1 MNVDLR
7 SDTVTK
13 PTPAM
18 LEAMMAAKVGDDVF
32 EEDETTIAL
41 ENKAAGIFGKEA
53 ALFCPSGT
61 MANQIAIKCHVQPAD
76 EVICD
81 ISAHVYNYE
90 GGGIAFH
97 SAASVRLLNGNR
109 GVFTAQ
115 DVINC
120 IQPDNIHY
128 PKTKLVCIENTCNRG
143 GGHCWELE
151 EMRSIKEVCEKYQLK
166 LHLDGARIFNAIV
179 HKGYSAK
186 EIGSLFDSISI
197 CLSKGLGAPVGS
209 LILGDKEFIKKAK
222 RFRKIFGGGMRQ
234 SGYLAAAGI
243 YALDNHINRLKE
255 DHIRAKRLEEA
266 LINLNYV
273 KEVLPVETNIVVFKL
288 NDGIDVSE
296 FLNKLAEKNI
306 KAVGFGPQAVRF
318 VTHLN
323 IDDKMIDYT
332 IEILN
337 KIYEH

>member
-1 MNVDLR
+1 MIVDLR

-18 LEAMMAAKVGDDVF
+18 LEVMMCAKVGDDVF

-41 ENKAAGIFGKEA
+41 ENKVAGIFGKEA

-81 ISAHVYNYE
+81 VSAHVYNYE

-97 SAASVRLLNGNR
+97 SAASVRLINGNR

-115 DVINC
+115 DVIKS

-128 PKTKLVCIENTCNRG
+128 PKSKLVCIENTCNRG
-143 GGHCWELE
+143 GGRCWELQ
-151 EMRSIKEVCEKYQLK
+151 EMNSIKDVCNKYQLK

-179 HKGYSAK
+179 HKDYSAK

-273 KEVLPVETNIVVFKL
+273 KEVLSVETNIVVFKL
-288 NDGIDVSE
+288 NDGIEVSE
-296 FLNKLAEKNI
+296 FLSKLAEKNI
-306 KAVGFGPQAVRF
+306 KAVGFGPQAIRF
-318 VTHLN
+318 ATHLD

-332 IEILN
+332 IEILK
-337 KIYEH
+337 KIYKN

>member
-1 MNVDLR
+1 MIVDLR

-18 LEAMMAAKVGDDVF
+18 LEAMMYAKVGDDVF
-32 EEDETTIAL
+32 EEDETTITL

-81 ISAHVYNYE
+81 VSAHVYNYE
-90 GGGIAFH
+90 GGAIAFH
-97 SAASVRLLNGNR
+97 SAASVRLIKGNR
-109 GVFTAQ
+109 GVFTAD
-115 DVINC
+115 DVIKS

-128 PKTKLVCIENTCNRG
+128 PKSKLVCIENTCNRG
-143 GGHCWELE
+143 GGRCWELQ
-151 EMRSIKEVCEKYQLK
+151 EMNSIKDVCNKYQLK
-166 LHLDGARIFNAIV
+166 LHLDGARIFNAIIQ
-179 HKGYSAK
+179 KGYSAK

-243 YALDNHINRLKE
+243 YALNNHINRLRE

-306 KAVGFGPQAVRF
+306 KAVGFGPQAIRF
-318 VTHLN
+318 ATHLD
-323 IDDKMIDYT
+323 IDDKMIDYS
-332 IEILN
+332 IEILK
-337 KIYEH
+337 KIYKN

>member
-1 MNVDLR
+1 MIVDLR

-18 LEAMMAAKVGDDVF
+18 LDAMMAAKVGDDVF
-32 EEDETTIAL
+32 DEDESVLAL
-41 ENKAAGIFGKEA
+41 ENKAAAMFGKEVG
-53 ALFCPSGT
+53 LFCPSGT

-97 SAASVRLLNGNR
+97 SGASVRLINGDR

-115 DVINC
+115 DVLNS

-128 PKTKLVCIENTCNRG
+128 PVSKLVCIENTCNRG
-143 GGHCWELE
+143 GGRCWELQ
-151 EMRSIKEVCEKYQLK
+151 EMQQIKDVCDKHQLK
-166 LHLDGARIFNAIV
+166 LHLDGARIFNAII

-186 EIGSLFDSISI
+186 EVGSLFDTISI

-209 LILGDKEFIKKAK
+209 VILGDKETIKNAK
-222 RFRKIFGGGMRQ
+222 RYRKLFGGGMRQ
-234 SGYLAAAGI
+234 AGYLAVAGI
-243 YALDNHINRLKE
+243 FALDNHIERLKE

-266 LINLNYV
+266 LNKMHYV
-273 KEVLPVETNIVVFKL
+273 AEVFPVETNIVVFRLKPE
-288 NDGIDVSE
+288 IDVTN
-296 FLNKLAEKNI
+296 FLYKLAEKNI
-306 KAVGFGPQAVRF
+306 KSVGFGPQAVRF
-318 VTHLN
+318 ATHLDIN
-323 IDDKMIDYT
+323 NTMIDYV
-332 IEILN
+332 IEELGN
-337 KIYEH
+337 VC

>member
-1 MNVDLR
+1 MIVDLR

-18 LEAMMAAKVGDDVF
+18 LDAMMAAKVGDDVF
-32 EEDETTIAL
+32 EEDESVLAL
-41 ENKAAGIFGKEA
+41 ENKAAAMFGKEEG
-53 ALFCPSGT
+53 LFCPSGT

-97 SAASVRLLNGNR
+97 SGASVRLINGDR

-115 DVINC
+115 DVLNS

-128 PKTKLVCIENTCNRG
+128 PVSKLVCIENTCNRG
-143 GGHCWELE
+143 GGRCWKLQ
-151 EMRSIKEVCEKYQLK
+151 EMQHIKDMCDKHQLK

-186 EIGSLFDSISI
+186 EAGSLFDTISI

-209 LILGDKEFIKKAK
+209 VILGDKETIKKAK
-222 RFRKIFGGGMRQ
+222 RYRKLFGGGMRQ
-234 SGYLAAAGI
+234 AGYLAAAGI
-243 YALDNHINRLKE
+243 FALDNHIERLKE

-266 LINLNYV
+266 LNKMHYIA
-273 KEVLPVETNIVVFKL
+273 EVFPVETNIVVFRL
-288 NDGIDVSE
+288 NPEIDVTN
-296 FLNKLAEKNI
+296 FLHKLAEKNI

-318 VTHLN
+318 ATHLDIN
-323 IDDKMIDYT
+323 DTMIDYV
-332 IEILN
+332 IEELS
-337 KIYEH
+337 EF